1 MYLLNHKRKAIVSLE
16 SKELTGKDV
25 NYYLVDVKGPKR
37 LTPYTAECED
47 IIEALGMTFSEGC
60 AFKAIWRSCAA
71 RTLGKRK
78 EGQTE
83 DGVYD
88 AEKIQYYA
96 GRILAV
102 RKRLTEKLKP
112 APLVTNITVQSSP
125 GKFAPV
131 FQELFND
138 ILKNKPTECEI
149 NEKLCVKIFR
159 SKECG
164 YESNNNNH
172 TCDKHFTTC
181 QNFGNA
187 MSFRSK

>member
-83 DGVYD
+83 DGIYD

-102 RKRLTEKLKP
+102 RKRLTEKSKSPSVTLHPSPLKFT
-112 APLVTNITVQSSP
+112 PLT
-125 GKFAPV
+125 
-131 FQELFND
+131 QELFND
-138 ILKNKPTECEI
+138 ILKNKPTECDI
-149 NEKLCVKIFR
+149 NEKLCVNIFR

-172 TCDKHFTTC
+172 TCDKHFITC